1 MKFIF
6 TVMLLLL
13 APLAPLAVSADDGDG
28 TIAQCGGCTTAMLSC
43 SPGWTPRQSFVNG
56 QPCWKCCKN

>member
-13 APLAPLAVSADDGDG
+13 APLAPLAVSADDG

-43 SPGWTPRQSFVNG
+43 SPGWTPRQSFLNG